1 MNEVLSVRP
10 TAHLVMT
17 LIIAGRR
24 PIVETIDL
32 FSGPDDPTIKS
43 THMVRQYVVATGYG
57 LDYRAGVKNLQVQ
70 VESDPLAFA
79 WMRSVLTPRARES
92 VRRARSVRRSGAFC
106 NHHES
111 S

>member
-10 TAHLVMT
+10 TAFLVMT
-17 LIIAGRR
+17 LIVAGRR

-32 FSGPDDPTIKS
+32 FSEPNDPTIKS

-57 LDYRAGVKNLQVQ
+57 LDTRAGIKNLQVQ

-92 VRRARSVRRSGAFC
+92 VFPDQVRRRSR
-106 NHHES
+106 
-111 S
+111 